1 MESNRDHESLELK
14 SAVMGKKGNYRIIVF
29 DDHQEILNLMKI
41 IFGMREYEV
50 LTYLHPMDCP
60 IASHESCIC
69 PEGQTCADI
78 ILADINMPYMKGIDF
93 IERQLAKGC
102 ACKHLAL
109 MSGDSTW
116 EDVLKAR
123 ELDLKFFKKPFEI
136 KEVFQW
142 LDSIEPQINP
152 HRRLT
157 DYNCLS
163 N

>member
-1 MESNRDHESLELK
+1 MD
-14 SAVMGKKGNYRIIVF
+14 KKGNYRIIVF
-29 DDHQEILNLMKI
+29 DDHQEILELMKI
-41 IFGMREYEV
+41 VFSMREYEV
-50 LTYLHPMDCP
+50 LTYLHPMACSL
-60 IASHESCIC
+60 ASHESCKC

-102 ACKHLAL
+102 ACRHLAL
-109 MSGDSTW
+109 MSGDFTR

-123 ELDLKFFKKPFEI
+123 ELDLKFFHKPFEI